1 MDYTNE
7 EMLLLEKKYF
17 SKEVIE
23 KRMELGNFKSKQK
36 FELFIWDLEIF
47 LQLQKIL
54 GDNIILKGGAATQF
68 HIPIEYQRTSIDID
82 MICLSSREEVSS
94 AIKQIESNL
103 HGGEDYFIFKK
114 YIPKKP
120 KLGLDNLDTYFVRVP
135 TICSSQDLYST
146 RGKQEVKVEFIYSK
160 KQYLI
165 EKITGHRL
173 FALETKRTFNILCFN
188 HLIADKMTTIGPNT
202 IGISYSR
209 EDEQYKQLYDV
220 ITLFLS
226 NKEKFI
232 SDVDIIRKKYD
243 EVAKEECKIHNIVFD
258 SLILYEDMLDF
269 IRKIES
275 IEENDRMYQIA
286 KDFQALY
293 LRNITRRNKSSWAL
307 VGYQLELIVE
317 YVFKGN
323 SKIVEINEIEKLINR
338 LQHDDIRGPERGI
351 KLNEVRNALI
361 NKFIEQENLST
372 NLFRK
377 KTERIIWELIVKTSF
392 KEVIDALEK

>member
-1 MDYTNE
+1 M
-7 EMLLLEKKYF
+7 
-17 SKEVIE
+17 
-23 KRMELGNFKSKQK
+23 
-36 FELFIWDLEIF
+36 
-47 LQLQKIL
+47 
-54 GDNIILKGGAATQF
+54 
-68 HIPIEYQRTSIDID
+68 
-82 MICLSSREEVSS
+82 
-94 AIKQIESNL
+94 
-103 HGGEDYFIFKK
+103 
-114 YIPKKP
+114 
-120 KLGLDNLDTYFVRVP
+120 RVP

-392 KEVIDALEK
+392 KEVIDVLEK